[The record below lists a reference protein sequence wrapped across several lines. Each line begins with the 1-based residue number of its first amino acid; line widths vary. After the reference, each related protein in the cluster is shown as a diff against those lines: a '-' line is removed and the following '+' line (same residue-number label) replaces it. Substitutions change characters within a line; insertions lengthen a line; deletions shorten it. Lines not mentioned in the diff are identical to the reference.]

1 MMHIDQEIALL
12 EAARDKARAGYEEFV
27 KKTGVIFMMGDIALA
42 KMAAA
47 QARKFNDQTDELTRQ
62 INTLI
67 RTRSADDV

>member
-62 INTLI
+62 INGCRRASRI
-67 RTRSADDV
+67 SP